1 MKGMRSLAVVVLALC
16 ALTPAPVRA
25 WGFAAHRF
33 IMEHAIDRL
42 PDELRPFYAQSR
54 TFLVEYS
61 IMPDLLR
68 NLDVPEEP
76 PRHFIDMDAYG
87 EYPFD
92 ALPHDYDAAVRK
104 FGRDTIEKNGVL
116 PWRVDEIFGRLVRAF
131 ERAGRGETYSLDDV
145 RLMSATLAHYVAD
158 AHMPFHAVKNFD
170 GQLTGQKGIHA
181 RFETELFERYQGRL
195 VLPELTIPP
204 IHDAKAFV
212 FDAVAVGAGL
222 TAPILDADRRAAA
235 GRREYDDVYFDR
247 FFAEVGPIL
256 ERRVAESIAATAAVF
271 AGAWERA
278 GRPVLPLDPSRRP
291 RKVSGG
297 TR

>member
-1 MKGMRSLAVVVLALC
+1 LC
-16 ALTPAPVRA
+16 ALTPAPVGA

-42 PDELRPFYAQSR
+42 PGELRPFYEKSR

-61 IMPDLLR
+61 ILPDLLR

-76 PRHFIDMDAYG
+76 ARHFIDMDAYG

-92 ALPHDYDAAVRK
+92 ALPRDYDAAVRK
-104 FGRDTIEKNGVL
+104 FGRETIRKNGVL

-131 ERAGRGETYSLDDV
+131 ERVGRGEAYSLDDV

-158 AHMPFHAVKNFD
+158 AHMPFHAVRNFD

-181 RFETELFERYQGRL
+181 RFETELFERYQSRL
-195 VLPELTIPP
+195 TLPVVTIPP
-204 IHDAKAFV
+204 VHDAKTFV

-222 TAPILDADRRAAA
+222 TLPILAADRRAAA
-235 GRREYDDVYFDR
+235 GRAEYDDLYFDR

-256 ERRVAESIAATAAVF
+256 ERRVAESIATTAAVF
-271 AGAWERA
+271 TGAWEQA
-278 GRPVLPLDPSRRP
+278 GRPALPLEVSRRL

-297 TR
+297 AP